1 MDQDRQTSKAVAIIY
16 DEAKSTAPKVIASGK
31 GVLAEKII
39 ETARAAGIH
48 IQQDP
53 NLVEMLAKV
62 PIGDEIPVELY
73 KTVAEVLAFVY
84 QMNEKFKTKLQ
95 QTAK

>member
-1 MDQDRQTSKAVAIIY
+1 MEQPKQAEKAVAIIY
-16 DEAKSTAPKVIASGK
+16 DEAKSAAPKIIASGK
-31 GVLAEKII
+31 GLIAEKII
-39 ETARAAGIH
+39 ETARAAGVH

-84 QMNEKFKTKLQ
+84 QINEKFKHKMQ
-95 QTAK
+95 DAAK